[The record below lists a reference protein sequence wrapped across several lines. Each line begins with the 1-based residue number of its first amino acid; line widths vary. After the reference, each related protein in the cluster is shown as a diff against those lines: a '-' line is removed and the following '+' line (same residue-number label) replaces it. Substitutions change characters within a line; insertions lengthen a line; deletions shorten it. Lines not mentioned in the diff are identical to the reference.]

1 MPEPANR
8 EGDGEL
14 RHLPVLAS
22 ESAPDP
28 LGAEAR
34 PIEPYRT
41 ALPAP
46 LIAAAGGF
54 VLGVATY
61 LLVRAIRV
69 AASPARVLARRR
81 RKRTKG
87 LDVAA
92 SRSFLVDVHL
102 LKR

>member
-1 MPEPANR
+1 MPDPAHR
-8 EGDGEL
+8 EGDGEV

-22 ESAPDP
+22 ESAPEQ
-28 LGAEAR
+28 LASEAR
-34 PIEPYRT
+34 PIEPFRS

-46 LIAAAGGF
+46 LLAAAGGF
-54 VLGVATY
+54 ALGVATY
-61 LLVRAIRV
+61 LFVRAIR
-69 AASPARVLARRR
+69 AATSPARVLAKRR

-87 LDVAA
+87 LDIAA